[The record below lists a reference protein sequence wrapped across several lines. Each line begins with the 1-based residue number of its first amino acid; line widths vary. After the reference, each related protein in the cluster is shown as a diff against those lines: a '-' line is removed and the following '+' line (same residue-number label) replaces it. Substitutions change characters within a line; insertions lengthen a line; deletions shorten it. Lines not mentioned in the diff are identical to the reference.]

1 MRHLSS
7 INRKGFTLVE
17 LLVVITIIGLLV
29 ALLLPALSSAR
40 QSAIA
45 AGANLNLNSFGR
57 AFMLTA
63 DQDTAERGRLNTGAF
78 DHHRDGD
85 VRRVGWVADVVKLK
99 VANPAKALDPSN
111 PSKLNEKLLD
121 YTGATNATKTA
132 NINPTRWN
140 QKNQNVHFGQTDGPK
155 DAVSWTPAQRRENL
169 YDAGMNTNFA
179 TSYHFSRGDQLAA
192 TTVSGSVAG
201 SCTTNANTAD
211 PGKCPFDGDGP
222 LSEDKLM
229 KAGVNRDVVAV
240 MANSRNGDGSDALVT
255 SAVATTVNSF
265 FGFDAA
271 GETPLCKEGDIAV
284 ESFTDGKQCVKYTAT
299 VAAAYGINGNA
310 ESTNTTLASASHL
323 NSLHELNDF
332 YPAVGPRKN
341 GDNMWAGG
349 SCQILFADGHVARIK
364 DEGGYNNAADGWIGP
379 YKIGGASAVTSSSA
393 MYDMNDEALREV
405 RGKLWL
411 EDLGNGDGAGVGGG
425 E

>member
-45 AGANLNLNSFGR
+45 AGANLNLNGFGR

-63 DQDTAERGRLNTGAF
+63 DQDTAERGRLNSGAF

-85 VRRVGWVADVVKLK
+85 VRRTGWVADVIKLK

-111 PSKLNEKLLD
+111 QSKLNEKLGD
-121 YTGATNATKTA
+121 YTGATNATNTK
-132 NINPTRWN
+132 NINPRVWN
-140 QKNQNVHFGQTDGPK
+140 TKTSNVHFGQTDGPK

-169 YDAGMNTNFA
+169 YDAGYNSNFA
-179 TSYHFSRGDQLAA
+179 THWLFSRGDQLKVA
-192 TTVSGSVAG
+192 TTSGSATG
-201 SCTTNANTAD
+201 SLSTNVSTAD
-211 PGKCPFDGDGP
+211 PGKCPLDGDGP

-229 KAGVNRDVVAV
+229 KCGVNRDVVPV
-240 MANSRNGDGSDALVT
+240 MANSRNGDGADATIT
-255 SAVATTVNSF
+255 STVASAINTF

-271 GETPLCKEGDIAV
+271 GETPIAKEGEFMV
-284 ESFTDGKQCVKYTAT
+284 ESFTDGKGCTTYSAGVATAYS
-299 VAAAYGINGNA
+299 VNA
-310 ESTNTTLASASHL
+310 GGAASATTAHDFA
-323 NSLHELNDF
+323 LHEMNDF
-332 YPAVGPRKN
+332 YPVVGARKN

-349 SCQILFADGHVARIK
+349 ACQVLFADGHVARIK
-364 DEGGYNNAADGWIGP
+364 DEGGSNNAADGWIGP
-379 YKIGGASAVTSSSA
+379 FKVGGAGSATNSSA
-393 MYDMNDEALREV
+393 LYEMNDDSLREV
-405 RGKLWL
+405 RGKIWM
-411 EDLGNGDGAGVGGG
+411 EDLGSGDGAGAGGG